1 MIILYETKPFFFSLF
16 RSFILGDLRIEIGDF
31 VLVRNDDALDPEDF
45 MSCYVAQVKNLFDTG
60 IV

>member
-1 MIILYETKPFFFSLF
+1 MYETKLIIIIFFF
-16 RSFILGDLRIEIGDF
+16 RAFILGDLKIAIGDF

-60 IV
+60 I